1 MEGFERP
8 DARDGNSSSR
18 VSRNKKAGLLHQLV
32 LRVVFW

>member
-18 VSRNKKAGLLHQLV
+18 VSRKQGCFINLCYGSCSGDL
-32 LRVVFW
+32 